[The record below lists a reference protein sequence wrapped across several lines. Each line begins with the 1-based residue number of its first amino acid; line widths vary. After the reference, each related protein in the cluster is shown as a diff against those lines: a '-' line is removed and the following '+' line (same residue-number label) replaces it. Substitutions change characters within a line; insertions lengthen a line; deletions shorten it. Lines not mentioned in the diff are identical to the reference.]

1 VAGEAVPAEAVVEAL
16 AVVEAAGVVEAEGV
30 AAAAA
35 VAEAAVAEVIARGE
49 RPGSSAPRSERESRI
64 PCSGFKRLT
73 PLREIP
79 PLSSQFSCAQGRA
92 SSVRRG
98 VYAPRCS
105 TIRAASSPK
114 ASCELGAAGDAL
126 FGGLGPEAVA
136 EFFGQNV
143 SGSTRTRYR
152 RPQSQD
158 YPATQ
163 VCKAMLGG
171 EPGPSSPPPASRL
184 RPEAG
189 KGTGFAPSA
198 KPLAPPIR

>member
-1 VAGEAVPAEAVVEAL
+1 VPAEAVVEAV

-126 FGGLGPEAVA
+126 FGGLGPEA
-136 EFFGQNV
+136 
-143 SGSTRTRYR
+143 R
-152 RPQSQD
+152 
-158 YPATQ
+158 
-163 VCKAMLGG
+163 GG
-171 EPGPSSPPPASRL
+171 VL
-184 RPEAG
+184 RPERQRFDEDPVPPTAVAG
-189 KGTGFAPSA
+189 LPRNPSLQGDAGRRAWALLAAPRIAAPS
-198 KPLAPPIR
+198 